1 MDLGTKAKKI
11 DNEIFFNRNLKGKL
25 LMPKLRKFVDKS
37 LSQSWYSHSNTIYEI
52 QLQKK

>member
-1 MDLGTKAKKI
+1 MDLGTKPKKL

-25 LMPKLRKFVDKS
+25 LMPKLRKSVDKS
-37 LSQSWYSHSNTIYEI
+37 LSQSGYSHSNTIYEI